1 MNEENEINIKII
13 GIIGFPDGFECEV
26 ATSEFKFKLYGLLF
40 LSSSFLSIIFLIE
53 SLVDC
58 KQ

>member
-1 MNEENEINIKII
+1 MNVENEINIKII
-13 GIIGFPDGFECEV
+13 GIIGFPDGLELE
-26 ATSEFKFKLYGLLF
+26 ADTSEVKFILYGLLF